1 MNDKEIL
8 IALSQGNPD
17 AFEMIYNRFYG
28 KIFFIAREYLH
39 YEEDVKDIRSGCF
52 IKLWELRDSLKFE
65 TMGALYGWLRSTTI
79 NACID
84 YLRMLSHRESKQYR
98 VLQDYIIDHQEEI
111 HEISDKEAI
120 VVERLLRRLESLHP
134 KFSTVF
140 KMRCFEELKFIEI
153 AERLHADLSTVKKRY
168 ARAVKLMKMIQIF
181 V

>member
-8 IALSQGNPD
+8 IAFSKGNPE

-52 IKLWELRDSLKFE
+52 IKLWELRDSLRFE
-65 TMGALYGWLRSTTI
+65 TMGALYGWLRSTTM

-84 YLRMLSHRESKQYR
+84 YLRMLSHRENKQYR

-120 VVERLLRRLESLHP
+120 VVERLLKRLESLPP

-140 KMRCFEELKFIEI
+140 KMRCFDELKFIEI
-153 AERLHADLSTVKKRY
+153 SERLHADLSTVKKRY
-168 ARAVKLMKMIQIF
+168 ARAVKLMKII
-181 V
+181 